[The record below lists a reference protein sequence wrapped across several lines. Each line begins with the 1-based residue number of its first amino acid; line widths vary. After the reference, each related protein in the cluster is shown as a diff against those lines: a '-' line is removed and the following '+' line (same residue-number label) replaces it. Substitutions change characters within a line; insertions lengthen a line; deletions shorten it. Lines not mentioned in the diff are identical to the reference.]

1 MTTTE
6 LVSHLVQTL
15 QQFRDN
21 TPDEE
26 WDELDGTPLMNALD
40 GLADLEFEVEEHN
53 YKGWVTLSVVS

>member
-40 GLADLEFEVEEHN
+40 GLADLEYEVEENN
-53 YKGWVTLSVVS
+53 YKG